1 MLPSDVSSR
10 RSSGVAAGG
19 AARISPGAGP
29 TSRMYSATPPRS
41 HATSSDSPAT
51 AGAAKSSVA
60 AMTVAWRARRPA
72 RLIDRRGGPRYGPPA
87 SSSEGGYAPLGLPR
101 PSLGRAPAQ
110 PWRASGLTQDVSSH
124 VHHAR
129 RPALGLDRLLLR
141 LVHPEQPRGRQ
152 DEPPALGEAHEVAH
166 GQWRVER
173 ADRDDVAQIAGLV
186 ARALHGAPRRCS
198 WRADP
203 HAPRRPLDVGARR
216 QRDFQRGK
224 ADARAGLRR
233 HRHFLYIEVA
243 GVQAARFVH
252 RRGGHLP

>member
-72 RLIDRRGGPRYGPPA
+72 PLIDCRGGPRYGPPH
-87 SSSEGGYAPLGLPR
+87 P

-129 RPALGLDRLLLR
+129 RPALGLERLLLR

-166 GQWRVER
+166 GQRRVER
-173 ADRDDVAQIAGLV
+173 ADRDDVAQIAGLA
-186 ARALHGAPRRCS
+186 ARALPGAARRRS
-198 WRADP
+198 WRAEP
-203 HAPRRPLDVGARR
+203 HAPRRPLDVGA
-216 QRDFQRGK
+216 
-224 ADARAGLRR
+224 
-233 HRHFLYIEVA
+233 
-243 GVQAARFVH
+243 
-252 RRGGHLP
+252 

>member
-110 PWRASGLTQDVSSH
+110 PGRASGLTQDVSSAEREDAH
-124 VHHAR
+124 ELEHEVGGQQRGDLAGPVVGR
-129 RPALGLDRLLLR
+129 RDFDDVGAHQRVAGQRAHERERLERREPADLRRAGGRRVRRIDGVDVERAVDGTAAQPRQPLGRPRRAVLLDRL
-141 LVHPEQPRGRQ
+141 
-152 DEPPALGEAHEVAH
+152 
-166 GQWRVER
+166 
-173 ADRDDVAQIAGLV
+173 
-186 ARALHGAPRRCS
+186 
-198 WRADP
+198 
-203 HAPRRPLDVGARR
+203 
-216 QRDFQRGK
+216 
-224 ADARAGLRR
+224 DA
-233 HRHFLYIEVA
+233 
-243 GVQAARFVH
+243 
-252 RRGGHLP
+252 